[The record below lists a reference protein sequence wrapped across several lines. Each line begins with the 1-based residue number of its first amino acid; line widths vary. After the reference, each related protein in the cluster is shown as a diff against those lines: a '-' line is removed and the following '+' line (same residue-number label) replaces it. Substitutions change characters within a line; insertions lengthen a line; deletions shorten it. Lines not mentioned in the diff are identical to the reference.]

1 MSLAF
6 IISEGYDK
14 IGRVERGLDLLPYLS
29 LSICKKESNLTQ
41 LFDARMQMYVNLYK
55 SQYKCE
61 NIIITLNINPSYW
74 N

>member
-29 LSICKKESNLTQ
+29 LSICKKESNPTH

-55 SQYKCE
+55 S
-61 NIIITLNINPSYW
+61 
-74 N
+74 